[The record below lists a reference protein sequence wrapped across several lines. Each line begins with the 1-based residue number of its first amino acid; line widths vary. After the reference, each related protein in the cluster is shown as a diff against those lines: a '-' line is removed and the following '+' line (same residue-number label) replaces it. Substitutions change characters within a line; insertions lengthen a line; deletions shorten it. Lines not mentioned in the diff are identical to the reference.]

1 MPFDLSEMN
10 GSAEPS
16 FFNRISLSEIYLER
30 RIESNQQNIA
40 QCEIEYG
47 KLIGARDR
55 ALEMVWTRQ
64 NNLND
69 EQQEIKADTVLAG
82 YKKTGLFQSIAAVSR
97 GNAEKVNKKIA
108 EYDKQIEALENKLRV
123 LREEQKQLQ
132 QQQKQPARFHLIPL
146 VPSSGRLRH

>member
-1 MPFDLSEMN
+1 MPFDLSQMN
-10 GSAEPS
+10 GSGEPS
-16 FFNRISLSEIYLER
+16 FFNRIFSSEIYLER
-30 RIESNQQNIA
+30 RIETNQQNIA
-40 QCEIEYG
+40 QCETEYG
-47 KLIGARDR
+47 KLIKARDR

-69 EQQEIKADTVLAG
+69 EQQEIKIDKVLAS
-82 YKKTGLFQSIAAVSR
+82 YKKAGLFQSIADVSR
-97 GNAEKVNKKIA
+97 ENAEKVNKKIA

-123 LREEQKQLQ
+123 LREEEKQLQ

>member
-10 GSAEPS
+10 GSGEPS
-16 FFNRISLSEIYLER
+16 FFNRIFSPEIYLER

-40 QCEIEYG
+40 QCEMEYG

-55 ALEMVWTRQ
+55 ALEMIWTRQ

-69 EQQEIKADTVLAG
+69 EQQEIKANTGLAS
-82 YKKTGLFQSIAAVSR
+82 YKKTGLFQDIAAVSR
-97 GNAEKVNKKIA
+97 ENAEKINKKIA
-108 EYDKQIEALENKLRV
+108 EYDKKIEALENKLRL

-132 QQQKQPARFHLIPL
+132 QQQKQPARFHL
-146 VPSSGRLRH
+146 VPSSARLRH